1 MDRYDLP
8 PAYARQPR
16 SWKFGVL
23 MVVCFAALAGI
34 LLRAG
39 TGAVRNA
46 AAPGVHDGDG
56 AYAFTYTAAN
66 GRTPVGY
73 DPCRPIEVEIN
84 PDGAPEGHE
93 DLVRTAM
100 AHVTEASGLR
110 FELVGTTDSRRFLR
124 RGNGGMQ
131 GPSIVGWSTAE
142 EYAELA
148 GDVAGIGGS
157 GMLQVAGR
165 GRLTSGAVVLDIDA
179 FEEMLSHG
187 EQQAAQA
194 IVDHEFGHLVGLD
207 HVDDPGELMYRENV
221 GQTTWGPGDREG
233 LERLGALRCG

>member
-8 PAYARQPR
+8 PAYAREPR
-16 SWKFGVL
+16 SWKLGVL
-23 MVVCFAALAGI
+23 MVVCFAVLAAI

-39 TGAVRNA
+39 TAGVRNE
-46 AAPGVHDGDG
+46 AAPGVRDRGG
-56 AYAFTYTAAN
+56 AYAFTYTTA
-66 GRTPVGY
+66 GGKTPIGY

-84 PDGAPEGHE
+84 PDGAPEVHE
-93 DLVRTAM
+93 QLVRTAM
-100 AHVTEASGLR
+100 EHVSEASGLR
-110 FELVGTTDSRRFLR
+110 FELVGTTDSRRFLTRGETGAR
-124 RGNGGMQ
+124 R
-131 GPSIVGWSTAE
+131 PSIVGWSTE
-142 EYAELA
+142 DEYAELA

-157 GMLQVAGR
+157 GMLQIGDR

-179 FEEMLSHG
+179 FDEMLDRG
-187 EQQAAQA
+187 QREAAQA

-233 LERLGALRCG
+233 LERLGAIRCG

>member
-8 PAYARQPR
+8 PAYAREPR
-16 SWKFGVL
+16 SWKLGVL
-23 MVVCFAALAGI
+23 MVVCFAVLGGI
-34 LLRAG
+34 LVRAG
-39 TGAVRNA
+39 TAGVRNE
-46 AAPGVHDGDG
+46 AAPGVLERGG
-56 AYAFTYTAAN
+56 AYAFTYATAN
-66 GRTPVGY
+66 GTPIGY

-93 DLVRTAM
+93 QLVRTAM
-100 AHVTEASGLR
+100 EHVSEASGLR

-124 RGNGGMQ
+124 HGDGGRSR
-131 GPSIVGWSTAE
+131 PSIVGWSNE
-142 EYAELA
+142 DEYAELA

-157 GMLQVAGR
+157 GMLRIGGR
-165 GRLTSGAVVLDIDA
+165 GRLTSGAVVLDTDA
-179 FEEMLSHG
+179 FDEMLDRG
-187 EQQAAQA
+187 QRDAAQA